1 MHRFVVAASVLV
13 LMFARGAVAQL
24 DSAATIAKAEAILK
38 GLQDG
43 RFADVVAEFNPV
55 MANAIP
61 EGRLRD
67 VWASLT
73 DQFGAVKSVDERRS
87 GELKGFR
94 AAELILTFEKERL
107 VQRVVFDSDGK
118 IAGLAYQPA
127 SMALLPP
134 TK

>member
-1 MHRFVVAASVLV
+1 M
-13 LMFARGAVAQL
+13 
-24 DSAATIAKAEAILK
+24 
-38 GLQDG
+38 
-43 RFADVVAEFNPV
+43 
-55 MANAIP
+55 
-61 EGRLRD
+61 
-67 VWASLT
+67 T

-107 VQRVVFDSDGK
+107 VQRVVFDSEGK
-118 IAGLAYQPA
+118 LAGLAYQPA